1 MAILRRTLP
10 AALAIAVGL
19 FVLVAL
25 LVPVPLLSTIGTYF
39 IDCAVIIAAFALF
52 LGLLN
57 IVRVHLR
64 RIRERTKAWPYSM
77 LLLIALFAVLA
88 IGLVTFTPSSQADQ
102 SQSTG
107 ILQPSGPSHPAMQW
121 IFANVMAPIQATL
134 GALLVFMTLAAA
146 HRLFRLRNAASAV
159 LLVVALLVLAGQASF
174 GLLPVLPQLR
184 DWILDVPALA
194 GMRGI
199 LLGVALGTVLTGIR
213 LLLGVERPY
222 SD

>member
-1 MAILRRTLP
+1 MAILKRTLP

-25 LVPVPLLSTIGTYF
+25 LLPVPLLSTIGTYF

-57 IVRVHLR
+57 VLRVHLGH
-64 RIRERTKAWPYSM
+64 IRERTKTWPYSVV
-77 LLLIALFAVLA
+77 LLVALVLV
-88 IGLVTFTPSSQADQ
+88 LVVGVVTLMPSQADQ
-102 SQSTG
+102 S
-107 ILQPSGPSHPAMQW
+107 QPSGPSHPAMQW
-121 IFANVMAPIQATL
+121 IFTSVMVPIQATF
-134 GALLVFMTLAAA
+134 GALLAFLTLAAA
-146 HRLFRLRNAASAV
+146 YRLFRLRNAQSAV

>member
-1 MAILRRTLP
+1 MLILRRTLP
-10 AALAIAVGL
+10 TALAIAVGL

-25 LVPVPLLSTIGTYF
+25 LLPVPLLSTIGTYF

-57 IVRVHLR
+57 VVRVHLCH
-64 RIRERTKAWPYSM
+64 IRERTKTWPYSV
-77 LLLIALFAVLA
+77 LLLVALFIVLL
-88 IGLVTFTPSSQADQ
+88 IGLVTLTPSQADQ
-102 SQSTG
+102 S
-107 ILQPSGPSHPAMQW
+107 QPSGPSHPALQW
-121 IFANVMAPIQATL
+121 IYTNVMAPLQATF
-134 GALLVFMTLAAA
+134 GALLAFLTLAAA
-146 HRLFRLRNAASAV
+146 YRLARIRDAASVV
-159 LLVVALLVLAGQASF
+159 LLVVTLLVLAGQASF

>member
-1 MAILRRTLP
+1 MAILKRTLP

-25 LVPVPLLSTIGTYF
+25 LLPVPLLSAIGTYF

-57 IVRVHLR
+57 VLRVHLGH
-64 RIRERTKAWPYSM
+64 IRERTKTWPYSVV
-77 LLLIALFAVLA
+77 LLVALVLV
-88 IGLVTFTPSSQADQ
+88 LVVGVVTLMPSQADQ
-102 SQSTG
+102 A
-107 ILQPSGPSHPAMQW
+107 QPSGPSHPAMQW
-121 IFANVMAPIQATL
+121 IFTNVMVPIQATF
-134 GALLVFMTLAAA
+134 GALLAFLTLTAAY
-146 HRLFRLRNAASAV
+146 RLFRLRNAQSAV

>member
-1 MAILRRTLP
+1 MAILKRTLP

-25 LVPVPLLSTIGTYF
+25 LLPVPLLSTIGTYF

-57 IVRVHLR
+57 VVRVHLHK
-64 RIRERTKAWPYSM
+64 IRERTKTWPYSV
-77 LLLIALFAVLA
+77 LLLVALFAVLA
-88 IGLVTFTPSSQADQ
+88 VGLVTLTPSQADQ
-102 SQSTG
+102 S
-107 ILQPSGPSHPAMQW
+107 QPSGPSHPVLQW

-134 GALLVFMTLAAA
+134 GALLAFLTLAAA
-146 HRLFRLRNAASAV
+146 HRLFRVRNPASLV
-159 LLVVALLVLAGQASF
+159 LLVVALLVLVGQASF

>member
-1 MAILRRTLP
+1 
-10 AALAIAVGL
+10 
-19 FVLVAL
+19 
-25 LVPVPLLSTIGTYF
+25 LSTIGTYF

-57 IVRVHLR
+57 VVRVHLR
-64 RIRERTKAWPYSM
+64 HIRERTKTWRYSV
-77 LLLIALFAVLA
+77 LLLVALFVVLA
-88 IGLVTFTPSSQADQ
+88 VGLVTLTPSSQADQ
-102 SQSTG
+102 SQ
-107 ILQPSGPSHPAMQW
+107 LSGPSHPAMQW
-121 IFANVMAPIQATL
+121 IFTNVMAPIQATL
-134 GALLVFMTLAAA
+134 GALLAFLTLAAA
-146 HRLFRLRNAASAV
+146 YRLLRLHNAESAV
-159 LLVVALLVLAGQASF
+159 LLVVTLLVLAGQASF

>member
-1 MAILRRTLP
+1 MTILKRTLP

-39 IDCAVIIAAFALF
+39 IDCTVIIAAFALF

-57 IVRVHLR
+57 VVRVHLR
-64 RIRERTKAWPYSM
+64 HIRERTKTWPYSV
-77 LLLIALFAVLA
+77 LLLIALFAVLVV
-88 IGLVTFTPSSQADQ
+88 GLVTLTPLSQAGQ
-102 SQSTG
+102 PQPAGTV
-107 ILQPSGPSHPAMQW
+107 QPSGPSHPAMQW
-121 IFANVMAPIQATL
+121 IFTNLMAPIQATL
-134 GALLVFMTLAAA
+134 GALLAFLTLTAAY
-146 HRLFRLRNAASAV
+146 RLFRLRNAESA
-159 LLVVALLVLAGQASF
+159 LLLLVALLVLAGQASF

-222 SD
+222 GD

>member
-1 MAILRRTLP
+1 MAPQSACGTRKCLAGWLSSAHRP
-10 AALAIAVGL
+10 ALQSSHNRQR
-19 FVLVAL
+19 
-25 LVPVPLLSTIGTYF
+25 PLLSTIGTYF

-57 IVRVHLR
+57 VVRVHLR
-64 RIRERTKAWPYSM
+64 HIRKRTKTWHYSV
-77 LLLIALFAVLA
+77 LLLVSLFVVLA
-88 IGLVTFTPSSQADQ
+88 VGLVTLTPPSQADQ
-102 SQSTG
+102 SQ
-107 ILQPSGPSHPAMQW
+107 PSGLSHPALQW
-121 IFANVMAPIQATL
+121 IFTNVMAPIQATL
-134 GALLVFMTLAAA
+134 GALLAFLTLAAA
-146 HRLFRLRNAASAV
+146 YRLLRLRNAESAV
-159 LLVVALLVLAGQASF
+159 LLVVAVLVLAGQASF

>member
-1 MAILRRTLP
+1 MAILKRTLP

-25 LVPVPLLSTIGTYF
+25 LLPVPLLSTIGTYF

-57 IVRVHLR
+57 VVRVHLR
-64 RIRERTKAWPYSM
+64 NIRERTKTWPYSV

-88 IGLVTFTPSSQADQ
+88 VGLVTLTPSQADQ
-102 SQSTG
+102 S
-107 ILQPSGPSHPAMQW
+107 QPSGPSHPALQW

-134 GALLVFMTLAAA
+134 GALLAFLTLAAA
-146 HRLFRLRNAASAV
+146 YRLFRFRNTASV
-159 LLVVALLVLAGQASF
+159 VMLVVTLLVLAGQASF

>member
-1 MAILRRTLP
+1 
-10 AALAIAVGL
+10 
-19 FVLVAL
+19 L
-25 LVPVPLLSTIGTYF
+25 LPVPLLSTIGTYF

-57 IVRVHLR
+57 VVRVHLR
-64 RIRERTKAWPYSM
+64 NIRERTKTWPYSV

-88 IGLVTFTPSSQADQ
+88 VGLVTLTPSQADQ
-102 SQSTG
+102 S
-107 ILQPSGPSHPAMQW
+107 QPSGPSHPALQW

-134 GALLVFMTLAAA
+134 GALLAFLTLAAA
-146 HRLFRLRNAASAV
+146 YRLFRLRNAASVV

>member
-1 MAILRRTLP
+1 MVILKRTLP

-57 IVRVHLR
+57 IVRVHLAH
-64 RIRERTKAWPYSM
+64 IRERTKTWPYSA
-77 LLLIALFAVLA
+77 LLLIALFLILAV
-88 IGLVTFTPSSQADQ
+88 GLVTFTPSQADP
-102 SQSTG
+102 S
-107 ILQPSGPSHPAMQW
+107 QPSGPSHPAMQW
-121 IFANVMAPIQATL
+121 IFTNVMAPIQATF
-134 GALLVFMTLAAA
+134 GALLAFLTLAAA
-146 HRLFRLRNAASAV
+146 YRLFRLRNVESAV
-159 LLVVALLVLAGQASF
+159 LLIAALLVLVGQASF

-199 LLGVALGTVLTGIR
+199 LLGVALGAVLTGIR

>member
-1 MAILRRTLP
+1 MAILKRTLP

-25 LVPVPLLSTIGTYF
+25 LLPVPLLSTIGAYF

-57 IVRVHLR
+57 VVRVHLR
-64 RIRERTKAWPYSM
+64 HIRERTNTWPYSVV
-77 LLLIALFAVLA
+77 LLVTLFVVLLV
-88 IGLVTFTPSSQADQ
+88 GLVTFMPSEANQ
-102 SQSTG
+102 S
-107 ILQPSGPSHPAMQW
+107 QPSGPSHPAMQW
-121 IFANVMAPIQATL
+121 IFANVLSPIQATF
-134 GALLVFMTLAAA
+134 GALLVFLTLAAA
-146 HRLFRLRNAASAV
+146 YRLLRLRNVESAV

-184 DWILDVPALA
+184 DWILNVPALA

>member
-1 MAILRRTLP
+1 MAILKRTLP

-25 LVPVPLLSTIGTYF
+25 LLPVPLLSTIGTYF

-57 IVRVHLR
+57 VVRVHLR
-64 RIRERTKAWPYSM
+64 HIRERTKAWPYSVV
-77 LLLIALFAVLA
+77 LLIALFLVLVV
-88 IGLVTFTPSSQADQ
+88 GLVTLMPSQADQ
-102 SQSTG
+102 S
-107 ILQPSGPSHPAMQW
+107 QPSGPSHPAMQW
-121 IFANVMAPIQATL
+121 IFTNVMAPIQATF
-134 GALLVFMTLAAA
+134 GALLAFLTLAAA
-146 HRLFRLRNAASAV
+146 YRLFRLRNAESAV

>member
-1 MAILRRTLP
+1 MAILKRTLP

-25 LVPVPLLSTIGTYF
+25 LLPVPLLSAIGTYF

-57 IVRVHLR
+57 VLRVHLGH
-64 RIRERTKAWPYSM
+64 IRERTKTWPYSVV
-77 LLLIALFAVLA
+77 LLVALVLV
-88 IGLVTFTPSSQADQ
+88 LVVGVVTLMPSQADQ
-102 SQSTG
+102 A
-107 ILQPSGPSHPAMQW
+107 QPSGPSHPAMQW
-121 IFANVMAPIQATL
+121 IFTNVMVPIQATF
-134 GALLVFMTLAAA
+134 GALLAFLTLTAAY
-146 HRLFRLRNAASAV
+146 RLFRLRNAQSAV

-174 GLLPVLPQLR
+174 GLLPVLPQIR

>member
-1 MAILRRTLP
+1 MVILKRTVP

-19 FVLVAL
+19 FVLMAL

-39 IDCAVIIAAFALF
+39 IDCAVIVAAFALF

-57 IVRVHLR
+57 VLRVHLGH
-64 RIRERTKAWPYSM
+64 IRERTKTWPYSVV
-77 LLLIALFAVLA
+77 LLIALFLVLA
-88 IGLVTFTPSSQADQ
+88 VGLVTFTPSQADQ
-102 SQSTG
+102 S
-107 ILQPSGPSHPAMQW
+107 QPSGPSHPAMQW
-121 IFANVMAPIQATL
+121 IFTNVMAPIQATF
-134 GALLVFMTLAAA
+134 GALLAFLTLAAA
-146 HRLFRLRNAASAV
+146 YRLFRRRNVESAV
-159 LLVVALLVLAGQASF
+159 LLVAALLVLVGQVSF
-174 GLLPVLPQLR
+174 GLLPVMPQLR

-199 LLGVALGTVLTGIR
+199 LLGVALGTLLTGIR

>member
-1 MAILRRTLP
+1 MAILKRTLP

-25 LVPVPLLSTIGTYF
+25 LLPVPLLSTIGTYF

-57 IVRVHLR
+57 VVRVHLR
-64 RIRERTKAWPYSM
+64 NIRERTKTWPYSV

-88 IGLVTFTPSSQADQ
+88 VGLVTLTPSQADQ
-102 SQSTG
+102 S
-107 ILQPSGPSHPAMQW
+107 QPSGPSHPVLQW
-121 IFANVMAPIQATL
+121 IFTNVMVPIQATL
-134 GALLVFMTLAAA
+134 GALLAFLTLAAA
-146 HRLFRLRNAASAV
+146 YRLFRLRNTASVV

>member
-1 MAILRRTLP
+1 MAILKRTLP

-25 LVPVPLLSTIGTYF
+25 LLPVPLLSTIGTYF

-57 IVRVHLR
+57 VVRVHLR
-64 RIRERTKAWPYSM
+64 NIRERTKTWPYSV

-88 IGLVTFTPSSQADQ
+88 VGLVTLTPSQADQ
-102 SQSTG
+102 S
-107 ILQPSGPSHPAMQW
+107 QPSGPSHPALQW

-134 GALLVFMTLAAA
+134 GALLAFLTLAAA
-146 HRLFRLRNAASAV
+146 YRLFRLRNAASVV

>member
-1 MAILRRTLP
+1 MAILKRTLP

-25 LVPVPLLSTIGTYF
+25 LLPVPLLSTIGTYF

-57 IVRVHLR
+57 VLRVHLGH
-64 RIRERTKAWPYSM
+64 IRERTKTWRYSVV
-77 LLLIALFAVLA
+77 LLVALVLV
-88 IGLVTFTPSSQADQ
+88 LVVGVVTLMPSQADQ
-102 SQSTG
+102 SQ
-107 ILQPSGPSHPAMQW
+107 PSGPAHPAMQW
-121 IFANVMAPIQATL
+121 IFTNVMVPIQATF
-134 GALLVFMTLAAA
+134 GALLAFLTLAAA
-146 HRLFRLRNAASAV
+146 YRLFRLRNAQSAV

>member
-1 MAILRRTLP
+1 MVILKRTVP

-19 FVLVAL
+19 FVLMAL

-39 IDCAVIIAAFALF
+39 IDCAVIVAAFALF

-57 IVRVHLR
+57 VLRVHLGH
-64 RIRERTKAWPYSM
+64 IRERTKTWPYSVV
-77 LLLIALFAVLA
+77 LLIALFLVLA
-88 IGLVTFTPSSQADQ
+88 VGLVTFTPSQADQ
-102 SQSTG
+102 S
-107 ILQPSGPSHPAMQW
+107 QPSGPSHPAMQW
-121 IFANVMAPIQATL
+121 IFTNVMAPIQATF
-134 GALLVFMTLAAA
+134 GALLAFLTLGAAY
-146 HRLFRLRNAASAV
+146 RLFRRRNVESAV
-159 LLVVALLVLAGQASF
+159 LLVAALLVLVGQVSF
-174 GLLPVLPQLR
+174 GLLPVMPQLR

-199 LLGVALGTVLTGIR
+199 LLGVALGTLLTGIR

>member
-1 MAILRRTLP
+1 MLILRRTLP
-10 AALAIAVGL
+10 TALAIAVGL

-25 LVPVPLLSTIGTYF
+25 LLPVPLLSTIGTYF

-57 IVRVHLR
+57 VVRVHLR
-64 RIRERTKAWPYSM
+64 HIRERTKTWPYSV
-77 LLLIALFAVLA
+77 LLLVALFIVLL
-88 IGLVTFTPSSQADQ
+88 IGLVTLTPSQADQ
-102 SQSTG
+102 S
-107 ILQPSGPSHPAMQW
+107 QPSGPSHPALQW
-121 IFANVMAPIQATL
+121 IYTNVMAPLQATF
-134 GALLVFMTLAAA
+134 GALLAFLTLAAA
-146 HRLFRLRNAASAV
+146 YRLARIRDAASVV
-159 LLVVALLVLAGQASF
+159 LLVVTLLVLAGQASF

>member
-1 MAILRRTLP
+1 MAILKRTLP

-25 LVPVPLLSTIGTYF
+25 LLPVPLLSTIGTYF
-39 IDCAVIIAAFALF
+39 IDCTVIIAAFALF

-57 IVRVHLR
+57 VLRVHLR
-64 RIRERTKAWPYSM
+64 HVRERTKTWRYSVV
-77 LLLIALFAVLA
+77 LLVALVLV
-88 IGLVTFTPSSQADQ
+88 LVVGVVTLMPSQADQ
-102 SQSTG
+102 SQ
-107 ILQPSGPSHPAMQW
+107 PSGPAHPAMQW
-121 IFANVMAPIQATL
+121 IFTNVMVPIQATF
-134 GALLVFMTLAAA
+134 GALLAFLTLAAA
-146 HRLFRLRNAASAV
+146 YRLFRLRNAQSAV

>member
-1 MAILRRTLP
+1 MLILRRTLP
-10 AALAIAVGL
+10 TALAIAVGL

-25 LVPVPLLSTIGTYF
+25 LLPVPLLSTIGTYF

-57 IVRVHLR
+57 VVRVHLR
-64 RIRERTKAWPYSM
+64 HIRERTKTWPYSV
-77 LLLIALFAVLA
+77 LLLVALFVVLL
-88 IGLVTFTPSSQADQ
+88 IGLVTLMPSQADQ
-102 SQSTG
+102 S
-107 ILQPSGPSHPAMQW
+107 QPSGPSHPALQW
-121 IFANVMAPIQATL
+121 IYTNVMAPIQATF
-134 GALLVFMTLAAA
+134 GALLAFLTLAAA
-146 HRLFRLRNAASAV
+146 YRLARIRDAASVV
-159 LLVVALLVLAGQASF
+159 LLVVTLLVLAGQASF

>member
-1 MAILRRTLP
+1 MVILKRTLP
-10 AALAIAVGL
+10 TALAIAVGL

-25 LVPVPLLSTIGTYF
+25 LLPVPLLSTIGTYF

-57 IVRVHLR
+57 VVRVHLHH
-64 RIRERTKAWPYSM
+64 IRERTKTWPYSV
-77 LLLIALFAVLA
+77 LLLVALFAVLA
-88 IGLVTFTPSSQADQ
+88 VGLVTLTPSQADQ
-102 SQSTG
+102 S
-107 ILQPSGPSHPAMQW
+107 QPSGPSHPALQW
-121 IFANVMAPIQATL
+121 IYANVMAPIQATL
-134 GALLVFMTLAAA
+134 GALLAFLTLAAA
-146 HRLFRLRNAASAV
+146 YRLFRIRDAASV
-159 LLVVALLVLAGQASF
+159 VMLVVTLLVLAGQASF
-174 GLLPVLPQLR
+174 GLLPVLPELR

-199 LLGVALGTVLTGIR
+199 LLGVALGTVLAGIR

>member
-25 LVPVPLLSTIGTYF
+25 LVPIPLLGTIGTYF

-57 IVRVHLR
+57 VVRVHLR
-64 RIRERTKAWPYSM
+64 HIRERTKTWPYSV
-77 LLLIALFAVLA
+77 LLLVTLFVVLVV
-88 IGLVTFTPSSQADQ
+88 GLVTLTPSGADRSQ
-102 SQSTG
+102 
-107 ILQPSGPSHPAMQW
+107 LSGPSHPAMQW

-134 GALLVFMTLAAA
+134 GALLAFLTLAAA
-146 HRLFRLRNAASAV
+146 YRLLRVRNAESAV
-159 LLVVALLVLAGQASF
+159 LLVVALLVLIGQASF

>member
-1 MAILRRTLP
+1 MVILRRTLP

-25 LVPVPLLSTIGTYF
+25 LVRVPLLSTIGTYF
-39 IDCAVIIAAFALF
+39 IDCAVIVAAFALF

-64 RIRERTKAWPYSM
+64 HIHERSRAWPYSVI
-77 LLLIALFAVLA
+77 LLIALFLVLA
-88 IGLVTFTPSSQADQ
+88 VGLVTFMPLQAGQ
-102 SQSTG
+102 S
-107 ILQPSGPSHPAMQW
+107 QPSGPSHPAMQW
-121 IFANVMAPIQATL
+121 IFTNVMAPIQATF
-134 GALLVFMTLAAA
+134 GALLAFLTLAAA
-146 HRLFRLRNAASAV
+146 YRVIRRRNAESAV
-159 LLVVALLVLAGQASF
+159 LLVAALLVLIGQVSF

-199 LLGVALGTVLTGIR
+199 LLGVALGTLLTGIR

>member
-1 MAILRRTLP
+1 MVILKRTLP

-57 IVRVHLR
+57 IVRVHLAH
-64 RIRERTKAWPYSM
+64 IRERTKTWPYSV
-77 LLLIALFAVLA
+77 LLLIALFLVLA
-88 IGLVTFTPSSQADQ
+88 VGLVTFAPSQADP
-102 SQSTG
+102 S
-107 ILQPSGPSHPAMQW
+107 QPSGPSHPAMQW
-121 IFANVMAPIQATL
+121 IFANVMAPIQATF
-134 GALLVFMTLAAA
+134 GALLAFLTLAAA
-146 HRLFRLRNAASAV
+146 YRLFRLRNVESAV
-159 LLVVALLVLAGQASF
+159 LLVAALLVLVGQASF

>member
-1 MAILRRTLP
+1 
-10 AALAIAVGL
+10 
-19 FVLVAL
+19 L
-25 LVPVPLLSTIGTYF
+25 LLPVPLLSTYF
-39 IDCAVIIAAFALF
+39 IDCAVIIAAFALL

-64 RIRERTKAWPYSM
+64 HIRERTKAWPYSV
-77 LLLIALFAVLA
+77 LLLVTLFAVLA
-88 IGLVTFTPSSQADQ
+88 VGLVTLTPSQADQ
-102 SQSTG
+102 S
-107 ILQPSGPSHPAMQW
+107 QPSGPSHPALQW
-121 IFANVMAPIQATL
+121 IYTNVMAPLQATF
-134 GALLVFMTLAAA
+134 GALLAFLTLAAA
-146 HRLFRLRNAASAV
+146 YRLARIRDAASVV
-159 LLVVALLVLAGQASF
+159 LLVVTLLVLAGQASF

>member
-1 MAILRRTLP
+1 MAILKRTLP

-25 LVPVPLLSTIGTYF
+25 LLPVPLLSTIGTYF

-57 IVRVHLR
+57 VLRVHLGH
-64 RIRERTKAWPYSM
+64 IRERTKTWPYSVV
-77 LLLIALFAVLA
+77 LLVALVLV
-88 IGLVTFTPSSQADQ
+88 LVVGVVTLMPSQADQ
-102 SQSTG
+102 S
-107 ILQPSGPSHPAMQW
+107 QPSGPSHPAMQW
-121 IFANVMAPIQATL
+121 IFTNVMAPIQATF
-134 GALLVFMTLAAA
+134 GALLAFLTLAAA
-146 HRLFRLRNAASAV
+146 YRLFRLRNAQSAV
-159 LLVVALLVLAGQASF
+159 LLVVALLVLAGQVSF

>member
-1 MAILRRTLP
+1 MAILKRTLP

-25 LVPVPLLSTIGTYF
+25 LLPVPLLSTIGTYF

-57 IVRVHLR
+57 VVRVHFGH
-64 RIRERTKAWPYSM
+64 IRERTKTWPYSAVLLAA
-77 LLLIALFAVLA
+77 LLLVFVAGV
-88 IGLVTFTPSSQADQ
+88 FTLTPSQADP
-102 SQSTG
+102 S
-107 ILQPSGPSHPAMQW
+107 QPSGLSHPAMQW
-121 IFANVMAPIQATL
+121 VFTNVMAPLQATF
-134 GALLVFMTLAAA
+134 GALLAFLTVAAA
-146 HRLFRLRNAASAV
+146 YRLFRRRSAESAV
-159 LLVVALLVLAGQASF
+159 LLVVVLLVLAGQASF

>member
-1 MAILRRTLP
+1 MVILRRTLP

-25 LVPVPLLSTIGTYF
+25 LVPVPLLSAIGTYF

-57 IVRVHLR
+57 IVRVHLAH
-64 RIRERTKAWPYSM
+64 IRERTKTWPYSA
-77 LLLIALFAVLA
+77 LLLIALFLILAV
-88 IGLVTFTPSSQADQ
+88 GLVTFTPSQADP
-102 SQSTG
+102 S
-107 ILQPSGPSHPAMQW
+107 QPSGPSHPAMQW
-121 IFANVMAPIQATL
+121 IFTNVMAPIQATF
-134 GALLVFMTLAAA
+134 GALLAFLTLAAA
-146 HRLFRLRNAASAV
+146 YRLFRLRSVESAV
-159 LLVVALLVLAGQASF
+159 LLVAALLVLIGQASF

>member
-1 MAILRRTLP
+1 MVILRRTLP

-39 IDCAVIIAAFALF
+39 VDCAVIVAAFALL

-57 IVRVHLR
+57 IVRVHLHHVR
-64 RIRERTKAWPYSM
+64 KRTKTWPYSI
-77 LLLIALFAVLA
+77 LLLIALFLVLVV
-88 IGLVTFTPSSQADQ
+88 GLVTLTPLQADQ
-102 SQSTG
+102 S
-107 ILQPSGPSHPAMQW
+107 QPSGPSHPAMQW
-121 IFANVMAPIQATL
+121 VFTNVMAPIQATF
-134 GALLVFMTLAAA
+134 GALLAFLTLAAA
-146 HRLFRLRNAASAV
+146 YRLFRRRTVESVV

-199 LLGVALGTVLTGIR
+199 LLGVALGTLLTGIR

>member
-1 MAILRRTLP
+1 MVILKRTLP

-52 LGLLN
+52 LGLIN
-57 IVRVHLR
+57 VVRVHLGH
-64 RIRERTKAWPYSM
+64 IRERAKTWPYSI
-77 LLLIALFAVLA
+77 LLLVTLFLVLA
-88 IGLVTFTPSSQADQ
+88 VGLVTLAPAQAGQ
-102 SQSTG
+102 S
-107 ILQPSGPSHPAMQW
+107 QPSGPSHPAMQW

-134 GALLVFMTLAAA
+134 GALLVFLTLAAA
-146 HRLFRLRNAASAV
+146 YRLLRLRNAESAV
-159 LLVVALLVLAGQASF
+159 LLFVALLVLVGQASF
-174 GLLPVLPQLR
+174 GLLPILPQLR

-213 LLLGVERPY
+213 LLLGLERPY

>member
-1 MAILRRTLP
+1 MVILKRTLP
-10 AALAIAVGL
+10 TALAIAVGL

-25 LVPVPLLSTIGTYF
+25 LLPVPLLSTIGTYF

-57 IVRVHLR
+57 VVRVHLHH
-64 RIRERTKAWPYSM
+64 IRERTKTWPYSV
-77 LLLIALFAVLA
+77 LLLVALFAVLA
-88 IGLVTFTPSSQADQ
+88 VGLVTLTPSQADQ
-102 SQSTG
+102 S
-107 ILQPSGPSHPAMQW
+107 QPSGPSHPALQW
-121 IFANVMAPIQATL
+121 IYTNVMAPIQATF
-134 GALLVFMTLAAA
+134 GALLAFLTLAAA
-146 HRLFRLRNAASAV
+146 YRLFRIRDAASV
-159 LLVVALLVLAGQASF
+159 VMLVVTLLVLAGQASF
-174 GLLPVLPQLR
+174 GLLPVLPELR

-199 LLGVALGTVLTGIR
+199 LLGVALGTVLAGIR